1 MGKKDFHT
9 EFDELLRAAMQT
21 EDQPPVQLNNKLKA
35 EIYERERF
43 RRQGTAGRS
52 ISLWYLPMILN
63 LIIFLMLGAV
73 LILLINNL
81 YLAVLGALVCAY
93 MGLAGV
99 VITLA
104 GIKRTDLRENISIFI
119 NKKEGQGYENA

>member
-35 EIYERERF
+35 EIYEQERLL
-43 RRQGTAGRS
+43 RRSRAGRR
-52 ISLWYLPMILN
+52 ISLWYLPMVLN
-63 LIIFLMLGAV
+63 LIIFSLLGTAAV
-73 LILLINNL
+73 LLANNL
-81 YLAVLGALVCAY
+81 YVAVLAAAGCAY

-99 VITLA
+99 VITA
-104 GIKRTDLRENISIFI
+104 VGMRRTDL
-119 NKKEGQGYENA
+119 KEDTTICIEKGGAGI